1 MIDKN
6 IIDKTEYA
14 GVIERVRRTQERTLN
29 NILNLGRMSRMVEN
43 ETLNG
48 NNAYTLIS
56 MMSDLRRGVW
66 SELNS
71 GRKIDTY
78 RRNLQKV
85 HVDRLKY
92 LMTVEKQNL
101 PNFNSPYF
109 KPTRV
114 TVNQSDIRSIAR
126 AELETLKRTTRNAIG
141 ITSDRMSRYHL
152 QDVLKRIDNILNP
165 K

>member
-1 MIDKN
+1 MLD
-6 IIDKTEYA
+6 
-14 GVIERVRRTQERTLN
+14 
-29 NILNLGRMSRMVEN
+29 LGRMSRMIDN

-48 NNAYTLIS
+48 SEAYTLIN

-85 HVDRLKY
+85 HIDRLKY

-101 PNFNSPYF
+101 PKFDSPYF

-114 TVNQSDIRSIAR
+114 TINQSDIRSVAR
-126 AELETLKRTTRNAIG
+126 AELETLKRTARGAIG
-141 ITSDRMSRYHL
+141 RTGDRMSRYHL
-152 QDVLKRIDNILNP
+152 QDIVKRIDAILDP